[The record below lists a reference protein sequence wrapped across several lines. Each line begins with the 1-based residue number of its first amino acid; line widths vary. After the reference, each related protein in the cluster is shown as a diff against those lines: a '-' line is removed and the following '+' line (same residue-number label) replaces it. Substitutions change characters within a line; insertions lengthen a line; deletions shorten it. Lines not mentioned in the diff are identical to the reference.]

1 MYCKKCG
8 SKAIIKITSANLT
21 LCSSH
26 FTEWLEGRVERTIR
40 DYGMIRGGERV
51 AVAVSGGKD
60 STTLLHVL
68 AKLSGKMGFEVVG
81 INIDLGI
88 DRGTKY
94 SSLSTEFAVK
104 NFEKLGVKY
113 KVVSLKEKHG
123 FTIDEAKVK
132 IKRPVC
138 STCGLVKRYVLEE
151 AAQELGAD
159 VLATGHN
166 LNDMAV
172 FVLSGYHSGDL
183 SNLARLRAVSPA
195 ENGYIRKI
203 KPLFLVSE
211 KETTTYALINGIP
224 FIMDSCPNN
233 PRVGGPTSDKLR
245 RIIENA
251 EDEIPGFMLRLVEN
265 FETKIRPF
273 FEYLPKFNLGKCK
286 ICGRPT
292 NSDREICSFCAV
304 KIKMTGGESQI
315 VKGN

>member
-123 FTIDEAKVK
+123 FTIVEA
-132 IKRPVC
+132 
-138 STCGLVKRYVLEE
+138 
-151 AAQELGAD
+151 
-159 VLATGHN
+159 
-166 LNDMAV
+166 
-172 FVLSGYHSGDL
+172 
-183 SNLARLRAVSPA
+183 
-195 ENGYIRKI
+195 
-203 KPLFLVSE
+203 
-211 KETTTYALINGIP
+211 
-224 FIMDSCPNN
+224 
-233 PRVGGPTSDKLR
+233 
-245 RIIENA
+245 
-251 EDEIPGFMLRLVEN
+251 
-265 FETKIRPF
+265 
-273 FEYLPKFNLGKCK
+273 
-286 ICGRPT
+286 
-292 NSDREICSFCAV
+292 
-304 KIKMTGGESQI
+304 
-315 VKGN
+315 